1 MKIKRRK
8 ELPGVAPGVR
18 VFGVF
23 GPNGSTLG
31 VFYCDYFKRDNKQG
45 GAWMNSFVG
54 QSRLLG
60 TLPVVSNVANF
71 PAPAAGGPPLPTPD
85 DVRTMFHAFGHTLPR
100 LFFNTVNPPL
110 SCPSL
115 ARHSV

>member
-71 PAPAAGGPPLPTPD
+71 PAPAAGAAAPPPPE
-85 DVRTMFHAFGHTLPR
+85 DVMPMFPQFWHSPPR
-100 LFFNTVNPPL
+100 MFV
-110 SCPSL
+110 
-115 ARHSV
+115 